1 MPEEYKHLDY
11 EQTFVR
17 VATILAGIAREREE
31 RARRNAETDAR
42 ISRLAEG
49 TGTGISKLAQ
59 GTDARNA
66 ELAQA
71 SRETQRALQEFIAHS
86 RKRGAETTDKLNRLR
101 ELMDRR
107 LRERDGR

>member
-1 MPEEYKHLDY
+1 MPEEHKHPDY
-11 EQTFVR
+11 EQTFAR

-42 ISRLAEG
+42 ISRLAGG
-49 TGTGISKLAQ
+49 TDAGMGELFEA
-59 GTDARNA
+59 TDARNA
-66 ELAQA
+66 ELAQ
-71 SRETQRALQEFIAHS
+71 ETQRALQEFIAHC
-86 RKRGAETTDKLNRLR
+86 RRRGAETTDKLNRLR